1 MRPLQLPLF
10 SQAHQTMREL
20 WCEALLVRLQSWGS
34 SAKEPSCSPGEHLL
48 VQFDLEV

>member
-20 WCEALLVRLQSWGS
+20 WCEALLVRLQSWG
-34 SAKEPSCSPGEHLL
+34 LL
-48 VQFDLEV
+48 QKSQPVPQGNTSWSNLI